1 MTHKSAT
8 LDFAEGTHP
17 SRDMQELGE
26 AARAAAAVLARSPQ
40 EQRNQA
46 LRAGARALRA
56 AETEILAANA
66 QDMKSAE
73 ARGLSAALL
82 DRLLLDPKRLEA
94 MAQGLEAI
102 AELPDPLH
110 RVLAEWEQ
118 PSGLRLQRVAVP
130 LGVIGIIYESRPNV
144 TADAAALCLKA
155 GNAAILR
162 GGSESFA
169 SSGAILDALREG
181 LTAAELPE
189 GCLQRPAT
197 RDRALVG
204 EMLRAHQWIDVIVPR
219 GGRSLIERV
228 MQEAKVPVLA
238 HLEGNNHT
246 YLHSA
251 ADPRRALD
259 LTLNAK
265 MRRTGICG
273 ATETLLVDA
282 AVAAELL
289 PPILEA
295 LSEKGCEL
303 RGDPTVQALSDR
315 VAPAEEA
322 DWDKE
327 YLAPILAIKTVS
339 GVEEALDHIAR
350 HGSGHTECIVTEDPA
365 AAGLFLERV
374 DAAIVM
380 HNTSTQF
387 ADGGEFGMGAEIGIA
402 TGKLHARGPV
412 GTEQLTSYKY
422 LVRSD
427 GVTRA

>member
-1 MTHKSAT
+1 MSVKPAT
-8 LDFAEGTHP
+8 LELTDGVRP
-17 SRDMQELGE
+17 SGDMQTLGQ
-26 AARAAAAVLARSPQ
+26 AAREAAAVLAQSPA

-46 LRAGARALRA
+46 LHAGAAALRS
-56 AETEILAANA
+56 AEARILAANA
-66 QDMKSAE
+66 EDMKAAE

-102 AELPDPLH
+102 AALPDPLH
-110 RVLAEWEQ
+110 RVLAEWER
-118 PSGLRLQRVAVP
+118 PNGLRLQRVAVP

-144 TADAAALCLKA
+144 TADAAALCLKS

-169 SSGAILDALREG
+169 SSGAILEALRDG
-181 LTAAELPE
+181 LKAAGLPE

-251 ADPRRALD
+251 ADPRRALE

-273 ATETLLVDA
+273 ATETLLVDQ
-282 AVAAELL
+282 AVAGDLL

-295 LSEKGCEL
+295 LAEKGCEL
-303 RGDPTVQALSDR
+303 RGDAAVQALNEK
-315 VAPAEEA
+315 VVPAVEA

-327 YLAPILAIKTVS
+327 YLAPILAIRMVS
-339 GVEEALDHIAR
+339 GIDEALAHVAR
-350 HGSGHTECIVTEDPA
+350 HGSGHTECIVTEDGA
-365 AAGLFLERV
+365 AAARFLDRV

-427 GVTRA
+427 GATRA